1 MAIPLLSL
9 ETRLGLLRR
18 RRRVS
23 ILKQLLPLVGPVLAG
38 TTLLMLVAAFG
49 FAASWR

>member
-9 ETRLGLLRR
+9 ESRLGVLRR

-23 ILKQLLPLVGPVLAG
+23 SLKQALLLVGPVLAG

-49 FAASWR
+49 FAATWR